1 MGRGV
6 MPLPVWI
13 GRWEFHRAPPPQY
26 RVARTMKSAATKSA
40 VSKYSDKLER
50 IERSMM
56 GAALVAAVVW
66 AVMPGL
72 PG

>member
-1 MGRGV
+1 M
-6 MPLPVWI
+6 
-13 GRWEFHRAPPPQY
+13 
-26 RVARTMKSAATKSA
+26 KSA

-66 AVMPGL
+66 AVMPG
-72 PG
+72 

>member
-1 MGRGV
+1 
-6 MPLPVWI
+6 
-13 GRWEFHRAPPPQY
+13 
-26 RVARTMKSAATKSA
+26 MKSAATKSA

>member
-1 MGRGV
+1 
-6 MPLPVWI
+6 
-13 GRWEFHRAPPPQY
+13 
-26 RVARTMKSAATKSA
+26 MKSAAPKSAAPKSA

-66 AVMPGL
+66 AVMPG
-72 PG
+72 